1 MGHVG
6 FGFLFLT
13 CIRLSFYKLLV
24 VQKMS
29 RSIKKNRD
37 IFTIIFFN
45 ATKRKRRKSN
55 NRKSSYFSF
64 SSAAL
69 IAAMDLFRSDLSA
82 KDRSERG
89 RRSAYKTKTKTQINS
104 DKGREVSDT
113 KRENHKTTR
122 STLY

>member
-1 MGHVG
+1 MWAMWDLD
-6 FGFLFLT
+6 FFFLSAFLFINSLLFRKCRALLT
-13 CIRLSFYKLLV
+13 
-24 VQKMS
+24 
-29 RSIKKNRD
+29 KNRD

-89 RRSAYKTKTKTQINS
+89 RRCGYKTKTKTQINS